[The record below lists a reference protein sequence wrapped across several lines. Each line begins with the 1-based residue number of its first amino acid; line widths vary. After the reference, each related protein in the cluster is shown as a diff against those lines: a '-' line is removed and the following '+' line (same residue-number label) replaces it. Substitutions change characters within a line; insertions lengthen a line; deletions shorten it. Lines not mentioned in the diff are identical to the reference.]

1 MDRTPDIVLA
11 ETPESSDDFAAT
23 PGEENNK
30 ANVQPATDT
39 GSDKAEKA
47 PGNEKKDPQ
56 AKQRVTLTVPVDDD
70 EYEPQ
75 DNRSN
80 DDATAQE
87 AIDDM
92 PGVKRPV
99 PIGLSE
105 NAPAKRY
112 VDSYHRA
119 GAGSS
124 AASRVLPPPR
134 SQDPHLRNLP
144 DINKCGSE
152 RTCGSLTREE
162 RKLLTSFF
170 EKHPRRFKISLKEGL
185 LFLNLYAWSKL
196 VESDRDVLCYTV
208 SVAKTFKCEDAFI
221 SHLLHDR
228 TGGSPRMELRF
239 DKCREAHFLFIK
251 TIPEKRS
258 TVQVLLHHS
267 LGLEIRFYLFDA

>member
-134 SQDPHLRNLP
+134 DARRTQTVDEFLRETPTAFQNFSQGG
-144 DINKCGSE
+144 I
-152 RTCGSLTREE
+152 
-162 RKLLTSFF
+162 
-170 EKHPRRFKISLKEGL
+170 
-185 LFLNLYAWSKL
+185 
-196 VESDRDVLCYTV
+196 VV
-208 SVAKTFKCEDAFI
+208 SQSVC
-221 SHLLHDR
+221 
-228 TGGSPRMELRF
+228 
-239 DKCREAHFLFIK
+239 
-251 TIPEKRS
+251 
-258 TVQVLLHHS
+258 VV
-267 LGLEIRFYLFDA
+267 